1 MQQETIEL
9 SALSDIE
16 LTAFRLENQ
25 SKFQV
30 AKHNLEAIENEE
42 VRRVRAHYQ
51 KLEKERPKDASIGK
65 SPNGDD
71 KQVAQDTQDKVNEWL
86 EAVKKKQEAQAQQQ
100 KMNPEPSASE

>member
-71 KQVAQDTQDKVNEWL
+71 KQVAQEKVGEWL
-86 EAVKKKQEAQAQQQ
+86 EAVKKKQEAQEQQEN
-100 KMNPEPSASE
+100 NPELSASE

>member
-1 MQQETIEL
+1 MQQQTIEL

-65 SPNGDD
+65 SPNGAD
-71 KQVAQDTQDKVNEWL
+71 KQVAQEKVNEWL
-86 EAVKKKQEAQAQQQ
+86 DAIAVKNKKEAEAQQE
-100 KMNPEPSASE
+100 MNPKVSASE